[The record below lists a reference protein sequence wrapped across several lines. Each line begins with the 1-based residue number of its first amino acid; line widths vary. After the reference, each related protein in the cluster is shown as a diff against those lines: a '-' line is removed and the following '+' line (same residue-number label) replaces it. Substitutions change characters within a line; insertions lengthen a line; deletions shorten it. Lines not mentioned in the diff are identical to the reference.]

1 MDLSE
6 AQLHSFIIK
15 LWVEDAAGKG
25 NRNAWS
31 GQIRHVPGGEH
42 RYIKNFDEM
51 TEFIRPY
58 LPTNNTEYSPR
69 GMWRWIIKRLG
80 LKGGSEW

>member
-15 LWVEDAAGKG
+15 LWLEDAAGKG
-25 NRNAWS
+25 NRSAWS

-51 TEFIRPY
+51 TEFMRPY
-58 LPTNNTEYSPR
+58 LTSGNTEHGSR
-69 GMWRWIIKRLG
+69 GMSKWIKRLG
-80 LKGGSEW
+80 LKGQRRL